1 MDELLSRFPDL
12 AEDLFENLDDESLL
26 NCKEACRSMSSF
38 LDDNTKF
45 WKRIIRKYLHYN
57 QETANFKGSWEM
69 LMDTK
74 QTRPEML
81 KELGQAVQQFL
92 NRHGGQRT
100 FTSFFKKWLGSKK
113 QKFCPKLNVL
123 LERNRFVL

>member
-12 AEDLFENLDDESLL
+12 AEDMFENLDDESLL

-45 WKRIIRKYLHYN
+45 WKRIIRKYLHFN
-57 QETANFKGSWEM
+57 EKWSWVVDFKGSWEM

-74 QTRPEML
+74 QTGPEML

-92 NRHGGQRT
+92 NRHGG
-100 FTSFFKKWLGSKK
+100 
-113 QKFCPKLNVL
+113 
-123 LERNRFVL
+123 

>member
-12 AEDLFENLDDESLL
+12 AEDMFENLDDESLL

-45 WKRIIRKYLHYN
+45 WKRIIRKYLQYN
-57 QETANFKGSWEM
+57 QETVDFKESWEM

-74 QTRPEML
+74 QTGPEML

-92 NRHGGQRT
+92 NRHGG
-100 FTSFFKKWLGSKK
+100 
-113 QKFCPKLNVL
+113 
-123 LERNRFVL
+123 

>member
-12 AEDLFENLDDESLL
+12 AEDMFENLDDESLL

-57 QETANFKGSWEM
+57 LGRIQARQDFRGSWEM

-74 QTRPEML
+74 QTGPEML

-92 NRHGGQRT
+92 NRHGIG
-100 FTSFFKKWLGSKK
+100 G
-113 QKFCPKLNVL
+113 
-123 LERNRFVL
+123 

>member
-12 AEDLFENLDDESLL
+12 AEDMFENLDDERLI
-26 NCKEACRSMSSF
+26 NCKEACKSMSSF

-57 QETANFKGSWEM
+57 QQTGDFNGSWEM

-74 QTRPEML
+74 QTGPEML

-92 NRHGGQRT
+92 NRHGIG
-100 FTSFFKKWLGSKK
+100 G
-113 QKFCPKLNVL
+113 
-123 LERNRFVL
+123 